1 MIFIRI
7 SIKRPCEGRNVG
19 QGLFLC
25 LFIKFVCLAG
35 GDTHG
40 IMVVECS
47 FCRERME
54 KMKSKKSLTAAVL
67 LGLGV
72 LLTGAQAPQVEAA
85 AVQLPVVEVVYEN
98 MDEST
103 INEVKYLL
111 PELKNVQFQLA
122 IYGYNFLIKVV

>member
-1 MIFIRI
+1 
-7 SIKRPCEGRNVG
+7 
-19 QGLFLC
+19 
-25 LFIKFVCLAG
+25 
-35 GDTHG
+35 
-40 IMVVECS
+40 
-47 FCRERME
+47 ME

>member
-1 MIFIRI
+1 
-7 SIKRPCEGRNVG
+7 
-19 QGLFLC
+19 
-25 LFIKFVCLAG
+25 
-35 GDTHG
+35 
-40 IMVVECS
+40 
-47 FCRERME
+47 ME
-54 KMKSKKSLTAAVL
+54 KIKSKKSLTAAVL

>member
-1 MIFIRI
+1 MKTRLSDMVFFVFIY
-7 SIKRPCEGRNVG
+7 KA
-19 QGLFLC
+19 C
-25 LFIKFVCLAG
+25 LSCG

-72 LLTGAQAPQVEAA
+72 LLTGAQASQAEAA

>member
-1 MIFIRI
+1 M
-7 SIKRPCEGRNVG
+7 
-19 QGLFLC
+19 
-25 LFIKFVCLAG
+25 
-35 GDTHG
+35 
-40 IMVVECS
+40 
-47 FCRERME
+47 
-54 KMKSKKSLTAAVL
+54 TAAVL

-111 PELKNVQFQLA
+111 PELKKHVIPIMLKEVTGDRKTA
-122 IYGYNFLIKVV
+122 IKYMKGLICSSFFFYFNLFRKLSPISGFSNSKFSAILSANSS

>member
-1 MIFIRI
+1 
-7 SIKRPCEGRNVG
+7 
-19 QGLFLC
+19 
-25 LFIKFVCLAG
+25 
-35 GDTHG
+35 
-40 IMVVECS
+40 
-47 FCRERME
+47 ME

-72 LLTGAQAPQVEAA
+72 LLTGVQAPQAEAA

>member
-1 MIFIRI
+1 
-7 SIKRPCEGRNVG
+7 
-19 QGLFLC
+19 
-25 LFIKFVCLAG
+25 
-35 GDTHG
+35 
-40 IMVVECS
+40 
-47 FCRERME
+47 
-54 KMKSKKSLTAAVL
+54 MKSKKSLTAAVL

-111 PELKNVQFQLA
+111 PELKNETVNVEKLSKQIMMAKDAKAIQLSTDFKSSLMA
-122 IYGYNFLIKVV
+122 SSRLL

>member
-1 MIFIRI
+1 
-7 SIKRPCEGRNVG
+7 
-19 QGLFLC
+19 
-25 LFIKFVCLAG
+25 
-35 GDTHG
+35 
-40 IMVVECS
+40 
-47 FCRERME
+47 ME

-72 LLTGAQAPQVEAA
+72 LLTGVQAPQVEAA

>member
-1 MIFIRI
+1 
-7 SIKRPCEGRNVG
+7 
-19 QGLFLC
+19 
-25 LFIKFVCLAG
+25 
-35 GDTHG
+35 
-40 IMVVECS
+40 
-47 FCRERME
+47 
-54 KMKSKKSLTAAVL
+54 MKSKKSLTAAVL

-122 IYGYNFLIKVV
+122 IYGDNFLIKVV

>member
-1 MIFIRI
+1 
-7 SIKRPCEGRNVG
+7 
-19 QGLFLC
+19 
-25 LFIKFVCLAG
+25 
-35 GDTHG
+35 
-40 IMVVECS
+40 MVVECS

>member
-1 MIFIRI
+1 
-7 SIKRPCEGRNVG
+7 
-19 QGLFLC
+19 
-25 LFIKFVCLAG
+25 
-35 GDTHG
+35 
-40 IMVVECS
+40 
-47 FCRERME
+47 
-54 KMKSKKSLTAAVL
+54 MKSKKSLTAAVL

-111 PELKNVQFQLA
+111 PELKNVQFQFA
-122 IYGYNFLIKVV
+122 IYERLF

>member
-1 MIFIRI
+1 
-7 SIKRPCEGRNVG
+7 
-19 QGLFLC
+19 
-25 LFIKFVCLAG
+25 
-35 GDTHG
+35 
-40 IMVVECS
+40 
-47 FCRERME
+47 ME

-72 LLTGAQAPQVEAA
+72 LLTGAQAPKVEAA

>member
-1 MIFIRI
+1 
-7 SIKRPCEGRNVG
+7 
-19 QGLFLC
+19 
-25 LFIKFVCLAG
+25 
-35 GDTHG
+35 
-40 IMVVECS
+40 
-47 FCRERME
+47 
-54 KMKSKKSLTAAVL
+54 MKSKKSLTAAVL

-111 PELKNVQFQLA
+111 PELKMFNFNLQFTV
-122 IYGYNFLIKVV
+122 IIF

>member
-1 MIFIRI
+1 
-7 SIKRPCEGRNVG
+7 
-19 QGLFLC
+19 
-25 LFIKFVCLAG
+25 
-35 GDTHG
+35 
-40 IMVVECS
+40 
-47 FCRERME
+47 
-54 KMKSKKSLTAAVL
+54 MKSKKSLTAAVL

-72 LLTGAQAPQVEAA
+72 LLTGAQAPQGEAA

-111 PELKNVQFQLA
+111 HELKNVQFQLA

>member
-1 MIFIRI
+1 
-7 SIKRPCEGRNVG
+7 
-19 QGLFLC
+19 
-25 LFIKFVCLAG
+25 
-35 GDTHG
+35 
-40 IMVVECS
+40 
-47 FCRERME
+47 
-54 KMKSKKSLTAAVL
+54 MKSKKSLTAAVL

-72 LLTGAQAPQVEAA
+72 LLTGAQAPQAEAA

-122 IYGYNFLIKVV
+122 IYGYNFFIKVV

>member
-1 MIFIRI
+1 
-7 SIKRPCEGRNVG
+7 
-19 QGLFLC
+19 
-25 LFIKFVCLAG
+25 
-35 GDTHG
+35 
-40 IMVVECS
+40 
-47 FCRERME
+47 
-54 KMKSKKSLTAAVL
+54 MKSKKSLTAAVL

-122 IYGYNFLIKVV
+122 IYEIIPSEFWQ

>member
-1 MIFIRI
+1 
-7 SIKRPCEGRNVG
+7 
-19 QGLFLC
+19 
-25 LFIKFVCLAG
+25 
-35 GDTHG
+35 
-40 IMVVECS
+40 
-47 FCRERME
+47 ME

-67 LGLGV
+67 LGLGG